1 MAPRPIRL
9 AAVLAAGALIAT
21 GPALGVAVA
30 ADPPAATSSVAVDTA
45 DRSLH
50 LASVQNARDVGGYRT
65 IDGRMVRTGVVFRSA
80 DLSKL
85 SDADSA
91 ALTASGLRTV
101 ADLRT
106 GYERALSPDRIPAGA
121 QLRIHDVIG
130 QAPPQVMASTLSAG
144 SDLYRAFITAP
155 GANEAFAGV
164 LHDILDADGSV
175 LFHCSAGKDRTGWT
189 AAVLLT
195 ILGVDRGT
203 VNYDFLLSNYYR
215 DASEGDALNG
225 VVLSALD
232 SAFDQVDQTYG
243 SFDNYVHDGLKLTDA
258 DVAAL
263 KAKLLV
269 S

>member
-1 MAPRPIRL
+1 MAPRSIRL
-9 AAVLAAGALIAT
+9 AAAVAAGALIVT

-30 ADPPAATSSVAVDTA
+30 ADPPAPPPAVAVNTQ
-45 DRSLH
+45 DRALP
-50 LASVQNARDVGGYRT
+50 LASVQNARDIGGYRT
-65 IDGRMVRTGVVFRSA
+65 TDGRVVKTGLVFRSA
-80 DLSKL
+80 DLSRL

-91 ALTASGLRTV
+91 ALAARGLRTV

-106 GYERALSPDRIPAGA
+106 SYERALSPDRVPAGA
-121 QLRIHDVIG
+121 ALHVHDVIG

-155 GANEAFAGV
+155 GASDAFAGV
-164 LHDILDADGSV
+164 LRDIVDADGSV

-195 ILGVDRGT
+195 ILGVDRDT

-215 DASEGDALNG
+215 NASEGDALNG
-225 VVLSALD
+225 VILSALD
-232 SAFDQVDQTYG
+232 SAFDQVDQSYG
-243 SFDNYVHDGLKLTDA
+243 SFDNYVRDGLKLSDN
-258 DVAAL
+258 DIAAL
-263 KAKLLV
+263 RAKLL

>member
-1 MAPRPIRL
+1 MAPRSVRL
-9 AAVLAAGALIAT
+9 AAAATAGALIVT

-30 ADPPAATSSVAVDTA
+30 ADPPAATASVSVDTA
-45 DRSLH
+45 DRSLP
-50 LASVQNARDVGGYRT
+50 LTSVQNARDMGGYRT
-65 IDGRMVRTGVVFRSA
+65 IDGRVVQTGLVFRSA
-80 DLSKL
+80 DLSEL

-91 ALTASGLRTV
+91 ALTARGLRTV

-106 GYERALSPDRIPAGA
+106 SYERALGPDRIPAGA
-121 QLRIHDVIG
+121 QLHVHDVIG

-144 SDLYRAFITAP
+144 NDLYRAFITAP

-164 LHDILDADGSV
+164 LHDIIDADGSV

-195 ILGVDRGT
+195 ILGVDHDT
-203 VNYDFLLSNYYR
+203 VNYDFLLSNFYR
-215 DASEGDALNG
+215 NAAEGDALNG
-225 VVLSALD
+225 VTPSVLD
-232 SAFDQVDQTYG
+232 SAFDQVGQSYG

-258 DVAAL
+258 DIAAL
-263 KAKLLV
+263 KAKLL